1 MTEDNA
7 GEMIDHLTDYLE
19 GIEAIANKGFKTKNG
34 KQQVNSLLVMI
45 TSLLNSLQL
54 KEFDRERAHRAETL
68 AELCGIDAG
77 ERTIDVQVTRLRRK
91 LEEDSKTPRY
101 LQTVRGKGY
110 LLRAEEVI

>member
-19 GIEAIANKGFKTKNG
+19 GIEAIANKVFKTKNG
-34 KQQVNSLLVMI
+34 KQQVNSLLAMI

-68 AELCGIDAG
+68 AEQIDDELC
-77 ERTIDVQVTRLRRK
+77 EVSVDVLEVVRLHVCGVES
-91 LEEDSKTPRY
+91 LCN
-101 LQTVRGKGY
+101 GY
-110 LLRAEEVI
+110 HVAEQDRDQLVI